1 MGKGFKLTRSEDA
14 LTVTIEGDVRNP
26 EPTHAIIKFPGG
38 VVEVARCSDGSYW
51 AHLSRD
57 PHAEYADEFE
67 VVASRVEYGYPEALF
82 HGVGTIPAQD
92 RVDKLA
98 VCIARKTAPKREV
111 AECFDNCP
119 PGHCACHDGDART
132 VNRTHT
138 AGAAG
143 EEG

>member
-1 MGKGFKLTRSEDA
+1 MAKGFKLTRSEDA

-57 PHAEYADEFE
+57 QHAENADDFA

-98 VCIARKTAPKREV
+98 VCIARKPATAREAPV
-111 AECFDNCP
+111 CLSDCP
-119 PGHCACHDGDART
+119 PGHCACDDGYART
-132 VNRTHT
+132 VKREVDPC
-138 AGAAG
+138 A
-143 EEG
+143 